1 MVDCMKNS
9 FSLKAVLNENAS
21 AEPMS
26 DADIKRLQQCLI
38 ECCREVLE
46 VCDKH
51 DIKLI
56 LQGGTLLGY
65 VRHNGF
71 IPWDDD
77 VDFGLLRKD
86 YEKFID
92 VFDEELSDRYI
103 MSAPKEAYPS
113 YNRFVQIFRKGTVLR
128 GEHEEN
134 DGRPQTVYIDIFPLD
149 YTPQS
154 MLVRQLKGM
163 RANVLMGI
171 GGCVQ
176 GEACMTKAEKD
187 TMCKTPNGRVLYMVR
202 SAVGKAFSWRSPKQW
217 FETIDK
223 KLPWMH
229 ESGFITS
236 GTGRKHYLN
245 EVIPADSVLPLQKV
259 TFEGLELYAPRN
271 PDVYLTNLY
280 GDYMTIPPEDKRE
293 RHFATELKTL

>member
-1 MVDCMKNS
+1 MKNI
-9 FSLKAVLNENAS
+9 FSLKTILNENTS
-21 AEPMS
+21 SEPMS

-51 DIKLI
+51 GIKLI
-56 LQGGTLLGY
+56 LVGGSLLGY

-77 VDFGLLRKD
+77 VDFGLMRED
-86 YEKFID
+86 YEKFIE

-103 MSAPKEAYPS
+103 MSAPKEGYPS

-128 GEHEEN
+128 GEHVDT

-154 MLVRQLKGM
+154 KFVRQLKGL
-163 RANVLMGI
+163 RSNALMGI

-176 GEACMTKAEKD
+176 GAAYMSEAEKE
-187 TMCKTPNGRVLYMVR
+187 TMCKTSNGKALYMVR
-202 SAVGKAFSWRSPKQW
+202 SAVGKAFSWRSPKKW
-217 FETIDK
+217 FETIDRQ
-223 KLPWMH
+223 LPGLH
-229 ESGFITS
+229 ESGFITIA
-236 GTGRKHYLN
+236 TGRKHYLG

-259 TFEGLELYAPRN
+259 SFEGLELYAPRN
-271 PDVYLTNLY
+271 PDLYLTNLY
-280 GDYMTIPPEDKRE
+280 GDYMVIPPEDKRE
-293 RHFATELKTL
+293 RHFAVELEVL